1 MWLSLNEDNIVW
13 PGGLKQK
20 PTGLMIPTHLN
31 VLTIEEKP
39 FVYSRP
45 LASGDSCDPNTEI
58 LCPHYNTE
66 VENPIKSCKCHTQCG
81 KTRNSLSTKVT
92 YLVKPLISR
101 NFCKKCMRENSRN
114 FHTVPYLLFEHLTV
128 NQP

>member
-45 LASGDSCDPNTEI
+45 LASGDTCDPNTEI

-66 VENPIKSCKCHTQCG
+66 VENPMKSCK
-81 KTRNSLSTKVT
+81 SIT
-92 YLVKPLISR
+92 YSYISQEVFERFLESIKP
-101 NFCKKCMRENSRN
+101 F
-114 FHTVPYLLFEHLTV
+114 F
-128 NQP
+128 

>member
-45 LASGDSCDPNTEI
+45 LASGDTCDPNTEI

-66 VENPIKSCKCHTQCG
+66 VENPMKSCK
-81 KTRNSLSTKVT
+81 SIT
-92 YLVKPLISR
+92 YSYISQEVFERFLESIKPFFQ
-101 NFCKKCMRENSRN
+101 NFDSADLPFEN
-114 FHTVPYLLFEHLTV
+114 
-128 NQP
+128 